1 MSLAALDRLLAGA
14 TALNDALDRDDL
26 PGLTIALVEFGD
38 AVEAV
43 KAVAGWR
50 ETPDLLRKLAEA
62 LAFADAARVRVNFL
76 TDRARR
82 RLELLGV
89 TAGTA
94 PRAALYSREGRLR
107 A

>member
-1 MSLAALDRLLAGA
+1 MTHAALDRLLAGA
-14 TALNDALDRDDL
+14 AALNDALDRDDL
-26 PGLTIALVEFGD
+26 PGLTTSLIEFGD
-38 AVEAV
+38 SVEGV

-62 LAFADAARVRVNFL
+62 LALADAARVRVNFL

-89 TAGTA
+89 ATGNA
-94 PRAALYSREGRLR
+94 PRAAAYGRDGRLR